1 MNLIVILGISTIV
14 VLIGMLIACY
24 FGIRKCLRKIKE
36 CDEGMQRCAENAVKD
51 PNDFN
56 WAYLGVAWG
65 ELRLE
70 QEGSIW
76 LIGFAIAI
84 ALTGITYI
92 SYMLF
97 NIL

>member
-1 MNLIVILGISTIV
+1 MKPIAILGISTIV
-14 VLIGMLIACY
+14 FLIGMLIVCY

-36 CDEGMQRCAENAVKD
+36 CEEGMQRCAENVVKD
-51 PNDFN
+51 SNDFN

-65 ELRLE
+65 KLRLE
-70 QEGSIW
+70 QEGAIW
-76 LIGFAIAI
+76 LIGFAITI
-84 ALTGITYI
+84 ALTSIIYI